1 LTGQI
6 KPPKREKE
14 KIIMTEIDWPAFLE
28 NGLPLERKKSSVTV
42 GVFDGVHRG
51 HQALIANIVS
61 YNVDYI
67 PVVVTFREPKIND
80 SIQSFRQKADML
92 DSLGVKILVVI
103 DFTESFRQIPGIEF
117 LKILLKHGN
126 IGFFTV
132 GSNFRCGYQLD
143 TSAKGI
149 ETFFISHNI
158 PVTILPEV
166 MEGSLPVSS
175 SRIRSAVNSGDLM
188 LAEAMLGRPL
198 TDMKHTC

>member
-1 LTGQI
+1 
-6 KPPKREKE
+6 
-14 KIIMTEIDWPAFLE
+14 MTEIDWTAFLE
-28 NGLPLERKKSSVTV
+28 NGLPFKQKKSSVTV

-61 YNVDYI
+61 YNADYV
-67 PVVVTFREPKIND
+67 PAVVTFREPKITD
-80 SIQSFRQKADML
+80 SIQSFRQKAELL

-126 IGFFTV
+126 LGFFTV

-143 TSAKGI
+143 TGAQDIK
-149 ETFFISHNI
+149 TFFSSNNI
-158 PVTILPEV
+158 PVAILPEV

-175 SRIRSAVNSGDLM
+175 SRIRSAVNSGDLR
-188 LAEAMLGRPL
+188 LAEAMLGRPF
-198 TDMKHTC
+198 TGVKHTC

>member
-1 LTGQI
+1 
-6 KPPKREKE
+6 
-14 KIIMTEIDWPAFLE
+14 MTEIDWSSFLE
-28 NGLPLERKKSSVTV
+28 NGLPIERKKSSVTV

-61 YNVDYI
+61 YNNDYI
-67 PVVVTFREPKIND
+67 PAVVTFREPKITD
-80 SIQSFRQKADML
+80 SIQSFRQKAEML
-92 DSLGVKILVVI
+92 GSLGVKILVVI

-143 TSAKGI
+143 TNAKDI
-149 ETFFISHNI
+149 DIFFTSHNI

-175 SRIRSAVNSGDLM
+175 SRIRSAVNSGDFR
-188 LAEAMLGRPL
+188 LAEAMLGRPF
-198 TDMKHTC
+198 TGIKNTC